1 MVFLQGAYSEARV
14 QRERDMDLCDR
25 DREGRNVEY
34 NRVVTAVTGIRVG
47 NTRRFTRRVCLEV
60 FENRVGE
67 DVRRLP
73 GASKLNGK
81 CVITAS
87 LTISIT
93 ESFAFSVFQIFQ
105 SLVFVVFS
113 DGGCS
118 DLYDIFMISQ
128 LYHTRPSA

>member
-1 MVFLQGAYSEARV
+1 
-14 QRERDMDLCDR
+14 MDICDR

-93 ESFAFSVFQIFQ
+93 ESLAFCLPN
-105 SLVFVVFS
+105 LVLVVFS

>member
-1 MVFLQGAYSEARV
+1 
-14 QRERDMDLCDR
+14 MDICDR

-47 NTRRFTRRVCLEV
+47 NTRRFTRRVCLGV
-60 FENRVGE
+60 FENRVSE